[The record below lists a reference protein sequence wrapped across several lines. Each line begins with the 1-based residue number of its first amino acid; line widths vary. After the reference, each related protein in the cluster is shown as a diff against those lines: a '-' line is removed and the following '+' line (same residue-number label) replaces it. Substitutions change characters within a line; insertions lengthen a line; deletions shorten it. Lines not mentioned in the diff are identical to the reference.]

1 MLTVRSVASLASARI
16 RALAIVLV
24 ACAVPAAAGAD
35 DPPAVPYALAAW
47 STEQSGDVL
56 AITQDVDGYLWLGT
70 PAGPVRFDGT
80 RFQMWAQS
88 PGTLSA
94 GPGPGVAI
102 AASSQ
107 GGVWAGFGSAG
118 GVARIHRSGITFYSP
133 ADGAPA

>member
-1 MLTVRSVASLASARI
+1 MLTVRSVASLARPLSIA
-16 RALAIVLV
+16 LV
-24 ACAVPAAAGAD
+24 ACALPAAASAGTD

-80 RFQMWAQS
+80 RFQPWAERR
-88 PGTLSA
+88 GTMPA

-118 GVARIHRSGITFYSP
+118 GVARIHRTGVTF
-133 ADGAPA
+133 